1 MITVTRMIGIVT
13 IITQI
18 SWSCNIVLYY
28 QSYSIVLCASKAQ
41 RYKMVIELSGVQV
54 ELKSYAW
61 SAWLQNGTSAQ
72 HEFDLKSQVWFQAK
86 VTRHKSNHH
95 FITFYFE
102 ITIFKRQNWYR
113 T

>member
-41 RYKMVIELSGVQV
+41 RYIMVIELSGVHV
-54 ELKSYAW
+54 ELKSYA
-61 SAWLQNGTSAQ
+61 
-72 HEFDLKSQVWFQAK
+72 
-86 VTRHKSNHH
+86 
-95 FITFYFE
+95 
-102 ITIFKRQNWYR
+102 
-113 T
+113 